1 MIWVGADALEPNQQ
15 HPYPRYPAKIQLEQ
29 QFMNVKGQ
37 PMTLESGMAINVNIK
52 ERKRRLI
59 LVFSGFLTEKLDS
72 LKQAK

>member
-1 MIWVGADALEPNQQ
+1 
-15 HPYPRYPAKIQLEQ
+15 
-29 QFMNVKGQ
+29 MNVNGQ
-37 PMTLESGMAINVNIK
+37 PMTLESGMAISVNIK